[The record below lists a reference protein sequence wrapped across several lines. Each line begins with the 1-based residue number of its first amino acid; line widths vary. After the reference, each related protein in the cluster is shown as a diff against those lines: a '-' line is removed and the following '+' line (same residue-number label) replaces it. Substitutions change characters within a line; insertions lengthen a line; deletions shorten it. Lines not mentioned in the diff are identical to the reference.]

1 MKHCITLATV
11 LSVLSIVLGALAAPA
26 RAQDSPVTQ
35 KLFVPLVGQGA
46 MNAGHPRREGQQRDL
61 ASAVFALVNAERV
74 KAGCAPL
81 KEDSRLVGA
90 AEQQS
95 EKQAIE
101 DYYSH
106 RSPVTREGVDTFAKA
121 RGYVMGASAILAVG
135 GGDPSTPFQV
145 ESSIAAWLAS
155 PPHKGAMLRCEYVDG
170 GVGIYYQPS
179 DEGNVQA
186 VNFLTATKVPFGD
199 DGYSTDPGDGVKVR
213 GPYYYYITAAL
224 SYGSPAAITAED
236 SPPVLT
242 PEASP
247 VE

>member
-46 MNAGHPRREGQQRDL
+46 MNAGHPRQEGQQRDL

-90 AEQQS
+90 AEKQS
-95 EKQAIE
+95 EKMAIE
-101 DYYSH
+101 NYFSH
-106 RSPVTREGVDTFAKA
+106 RSPGTREGVDTWA
-121 RGYVMGASAILAVG
+121 RQLGYTSGASANLTASGNPIDGLKPEWPVTNWMN
-135 GGDPSTPFQV
+135 STP
-145 ESSIAAWLAS
+145 
-155 PPHKGAMLRCEYVDG
+155 HRNGMLNCGFVDG
-170 GVGIYYQPS
+170 GVGIYYQPD
-179 DEGNVQA
+179 DEPTVQA
-186 VNFLTATKVPFGD
+186 VDFLTATKVPFGA
-199 DGYSTDPGDGVKVR
+199 DGYSTDPGTGVKLK
-213 GPYYYYITAAL
+213 GPYYYYITLVFGA
-224 SYGSPAAITAED
+224 GSASVATTEY

-247 VE
+247 ME